1 MVPILRFRR
10 LFAGKV
16 FNIDNGVIPLRAN
29 GAVMMHAVRAQFREV
44 EVSPEQIQLV
54 QESFDR
60 LRPQGPAVIS
70 GFYCR
75 FFELSPSLR
84 PLFRTALP
92 LQEVHLLEALSAV
105 VAMLSNL
112 QMLLP
117 ELEALAK
124 RHVTYGVC
132 AVHYLDAGEALMW
145 TLESHLGE
153 AFTPEVRSAWM
164 AAYATL
170 SDIMI
175 ASAEYRAA

>member
-1 MVPILRFRR
+1 MT
-10 LFAGKV
+10 
-16 FNIDNGVIPLRAN
+16 
-29 GAVMMHAVRAQFREV
+29 
-44 EVSPEQIQLV
+44 PEQIQLV
-54 QESFDR
+54 QASFDR
-60 LRPQGPAVIS
+60 LRPQGTAVIS
-70 GFYCR
+70 GFYGR

-84 PLFRTALP
+84 PLFRTSLP
-92 LQEVHLLEALSAV
+92 AQEQRLLEALSAV
-105 VAMLSNL
+105 VSMLSNL

-124 RHVTYGVC
+124 RHVTYGVS
-132 AVHYLDAGEALMW
+132 AAHYQAAGDALLW

>member
-1 MVPILRFRR
+1 MT
-10 LFAGKV
+10 
-16 FNIDNGVIPLRAN
+16 
-29 GAVMMHAVRAQFREV
+29 
-44 EVSPEQIQLV
+44 PEQIQLV

-60 LRPQGPAVIS
+60 LRPNGPAVIS
-70 GFYCR
+70 CFYGR

-84 PLFRTALP
+84 PLFRTSLP
-92 LQEVHLLEALSAV
+92 SQELRLLQALSAV
-105 VAMLSNL
+105 VSMLSTL

-124 RHVTYGVC
+124 RHVTYGVSP
-132 AVHYLDAGEALMW
+132 AHYHAAGDALLW

>member
-1 MVPILRFRR
+1 MAPFL
-10 LFAGKV
+10 
-16 FNIDNGVIPLRAN
+16 
-29 GAVMMHAVRAQFREV
+29 MHAMREQFREV
-44 EVSPEQIQLV
+44 EVTPEQIQLV
-54 QESFDR
+54 QESFGR
-60 LRPQGPAVIS
+60 LRPYGPAVIS

-75 FFELSPSLR
+75 FFELCPSLR

-92 LQEVHLLEALSAV
+92 SQELRLLEALSAV

-132 AVHYLDAGEALMW
+132 AAHYHAAGDALLW
-145 TLESHLGE
+145 TLERHLGE